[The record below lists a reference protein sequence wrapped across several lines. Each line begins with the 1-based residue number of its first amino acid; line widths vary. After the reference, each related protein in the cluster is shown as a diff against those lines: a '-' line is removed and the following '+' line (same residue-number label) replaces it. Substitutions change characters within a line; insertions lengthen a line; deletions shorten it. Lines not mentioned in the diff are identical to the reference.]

1 MELDLIVRFFSE
13 YGYLG
18 MGVMAFLSGSVL
30 PLTSEVLLMLLLGM
44 GLNSMGLVVVSTIG
58 NTIGGITCF
67 YTGRIVK
74 KEKVGCLFRVPEKRM
89 RQADRIIQKYGFW
102 ASFLSFVPLVGT
114 AILLTLGMMRVNPVK
129 VTLVMMLGKF
139 LRYLLVAVSYT
150 GFTGF
155 FNF

>member
-18 MGVMAFLSGSVL
+18 MGLMAFLSGSVL

-74 KEKVGCLFRVPEKRM
+74 KEKVGRLFRVPEKRM

-114 AILLTLGMMRVNPVK
+114 AILLTLGMLRVNPVK

-139 LRYLLVAVSYT
+139 LRYLLVAASYT
-150 GFTGF
+150 GFTGL

>member
-74 KEKVGCLFRVPEKRM
+74 KEKVGNLFRVPEKRM

-139 LRYLLVAVSYT
+139 LRYLLVAASYT
-150 GFTGF
+150 GFTGLF
-155 FNF
+155 YF